1 MKKKSRK
8 SIVKRLDIVFSLY
21 IRLKNSDEN
30 GFCKCISCQKIQHY
44 KEVDA
49 GHFIS
54 RRHMSTRY
62 DVDNVFPQCRYCNRY
77 VAGNQWLYSQALEK
91 IKKNLPEKLYLKSK
105 QTVKYSNED
114 LESLISYYNNLL
126 NHLN

>member
-1 MKKKSRK
+1 VKKSRK
-8 SIVKRLDIVFSLY
+8 SIVKRLDTVFSLY
-21 IRLKNSDEN
+21 IRLKDSDEN

-44 KEVDA
+44 KDVDA

-62 DVDNVFPQCRYCNRY
+62 DVNNVFPQCRHCNRY

>member
-1 MKKKSRK
+1 
-8 SIVKRLDIVFSLY
+8 
-21 IRLKNSDEN
+21 
-30 GFCKCISCQKIQHY
+30 
-44 KEVDA
+44 
-49 GHFIS
+49 
-54 RRHMSTRY
+54 MSTRY

>member
-1 MKKKSRK
+1 MKIKSRK
-8 SIVKRLDIVFSLY
+8 SLIKRLDIVFSLY
-21 IRLKNSDEN
+21 IRLKNSNEN

-62 DVDNVFPQCRYCNRY
+62 DVNNVFPQCRYCNRY

-91 IKKNLPEKLYLKSK
+91 IEKNLPEKLYLKSK
-105 QTVKYSNED
+105 QTVKYSNDD
-114 LESLISYYNNLL
+114 LEAMILYYNNLRNQL
-126 NHLN
+126 

>member
-1 MKKKSRK
+1 VKIKSRK
-8 SIVKRLDIVFSLY
+8 SLIKRLDIVFSLY
-21 IRLKNSDEN
+21 IRLKNSNEN

-62 DVDNVFPQCRYCNRY
+62 DVNNVFPQCRYCNRY

-91 IKKNLPEKLYLKSK
+91 IEKNLPEKLYLKSK
-105 QTVKYSNED
+105 QTVKYSNDD

>member
-1 MKKKSRK
+1 VKKSRK
-8 SIVKRLDIVFSLY
+8 SIVKRLDTVFSLY
-21 IRLKNSDEN
+21 IRLKDSDEN

-44 KEVDA
+44 KDVDA

>member
-1 MKKKSRK
+1 MKIKSRK
-8 SIVKRLDIVFSLY
+8 SLIKRLDIVFSLY
-21 IRLKNSDEN
+21 IRLKNSNEN

-62 DVDNVFPQCRYCNRY
+62 DVNNVFPQCRYCNRY

-91 IKKNLPEKLYLKSK
+91 IEKNLPEKLYLKSK
-105 QTVKYSNED
+105 QTVKYSNND
-114 LESLISYYNNLL
+114 LEAMILYYNNLRNQL
-126 NHLN
+126 